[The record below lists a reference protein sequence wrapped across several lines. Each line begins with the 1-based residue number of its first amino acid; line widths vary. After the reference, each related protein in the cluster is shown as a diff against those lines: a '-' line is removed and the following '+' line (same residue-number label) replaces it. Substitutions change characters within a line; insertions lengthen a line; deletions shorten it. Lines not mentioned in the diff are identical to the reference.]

1 MYEPELLSDMRAI
14 LGEGPCWDE
23 EKKLLSWIDI
33 LGQRLHII
41 DPNSKIN
48 RTVILDQNVG
58 AAVPTESGEFVLALA
73 TGFYSLEPM
82 TELLVPIHNPE
93 AHLPNQ
99 TFNDGKCDVAGRFWA
114 GTMEL
119 NEAEGAGSLYCLDV
133 NRSVKKVL
141 ANVTVSNGITWS
153 PDNQTMYFI
162 DTPTYQVSAFDF
174 NPETGTI
181 ENRRVVVAVPKD
193 MGAPDGMTS
202 DMEGMIWVAHWGGFQ
217 VTRWD
222 PSTGKLL
229 NSIRLPAPIITSC
242 AFGGENRNELFV
254 TTARIGLSEETL
266 EKYPHS
272 GGLFRIQT
280 DVEGVPM
287 YKFRG

>member
-1 MYEPELLSDMRAI
+1 MMPDTIWNSKAIIKVGNMVMYEPELLSDMRAI

-58 AAVPTESGEFVLALA
+58 AAVPTKAGEYVLALA

-82 TELLVPIHNPE
+82 TELLVPIDNPE

-119 NEAEGAGSLYCLDV
+119 NEAEGAGSL
-133 NRSVKKVL
+133 VK
-141 ANVTVSNGITWS
+141 AI
-153 PDNQTMYFI
+153 
-162 DTPTYQVSAFDF
+162 
-174 NPETGTI
+174 
-181 ENRRVVVAVPKD
+181 
-193 MGAPDGMTS
+193 
-202 DMEGMIWVAHWGGFQ
+202 GF
-217 VTRWD
+217 
-222 PSTGKLL
+222 STTK
-229 NSIRLPAPIITSC
+229 
-242 AFGGENRNELFV
+242 
-254 TTARIGLSEETL
+254 
-266 EKYPHS
+266 
-272 GGLFRIQT
+272 Q
-280 DVEGVPM
+280 
-287 YKFRG
+287 